1 VATQDGRE
9 IIPPTD
15 FGLNPASGL
24 LRSLSRREY
33 GMARAIRHIQQV
45 RTVRRRQQDRHGTLA
60 PARGLATGMILSTIV
75 WLSALVLCLHG
86 AA

>member
-1 VATQDGRE
+1 
-9 IIPPTD
+9 
-15 FGLNPASGL
+15 
-24 LRSLSRREY
+24 
-33 GMARAIRHIQQV
+33 MARAIRHIQQV